1 MEKDIRSLIMGLL
14 IAMGN
19 EVEQENENVSMVGKR
34 IIVKDNSYIKRV
46 GVRQDNHIDLLGK
59 EFVIV
64 SEPYMKQVHEGV
76 DFRIYGAKYVQMV
89 KVFSL
94 VTTQE
99 YEVMFHEGWLLD

>member
-1 MEKDIRSLIMGLL
+1 MENKDIMAIIVGMLF
-14 IAMGN
+14 ADK
-19 EVEQENENVSMVGKR
+19 EENEEKVSMVGKR

-46 GVRQDNHIDLLGK
+46 GVRQDNHIDLLGR

-76 DFRIYGAKYVQMV
+76 DLRIYGEKYAQMV

-94 VTTQE
+94 VTMQE
-99 YEVMFHEGWLLD
+99 YEVMFHEGWLVD